1 MTDPTFE
8 MVIGGALISE
18 GVATCLCAQHHHSVL
33 IDSLRGKDDVWKQLR
48 PKHKT
53 LTFVIRQNHILHFNF
68 APLLKLALRLCFTI

>member
-18 GVATCLCAQHHHSVL
+18 GGQLACVLCTPPGYHGVL

-48 PKHKT
+48 HKT
-53 LTFVIRQNHILHFNF
+53 QNTHIRHSSKSYFTFQ
-68 APLLKLALRLCFTI
+68 LCP